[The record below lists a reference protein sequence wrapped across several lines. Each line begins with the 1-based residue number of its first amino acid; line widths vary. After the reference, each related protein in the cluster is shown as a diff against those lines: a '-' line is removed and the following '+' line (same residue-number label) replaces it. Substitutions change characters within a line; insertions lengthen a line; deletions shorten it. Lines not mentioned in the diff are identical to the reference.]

1 MNNEKLVSDNFAEN
15 RINFLQGLL
24 ENEVRGFSQGMVGVN
39 MYGFDNPSEIAD
51 ICDRIR
57 NVFVLDDCT
66 RFEFENYY
74 INMDREF
81 SASVKYKNV
90 SFEYLEHEIKDL
102 INDIKFC
109 KNVTETATMY
119 ITELKDVA
127 GYVDFMKD
135 CGFEVENDSYWQ
147 IIAKGSNVN
156 VFTAYPMDFIESV
169 KQKGY
174 AFETSSEFNNPV
186 EAKANEYWIKYFY
199 NKILNF

>member
-1 MNNEKLVSDNFAEN
+1 MNSEKVVSDNFAEN

-24 ENEVRGFSQGMVGVN
+24 ENEIRGFSQGLIGVN

-81 SASVKYKNV
+81 SAFVKYKNV

-147 IIAKGSNVN
+147 IIAKGSNGN

>member
-57 NVFVLDDCT
+57 NIFVLDDCT

-74 INMDREF
+74 INVDKDF
-81 SASVKYKNV
+81 SGTVKYKKL
-90 SFEYLEHEIKDL
+90 SEFSDWEIEDL
-102 INDIKFC
+102 VNEIKFC
-109 KNVTETATMY
+109 KNITETATMY
-119 ITELKDVA
+119 ITELKDIA

-135 CGFEVENDSYWQ
+135 CGFEVENESYWQ
-147 IIAKGSNVN
+147 IIAKGSNGN
-156 VFTAYPMDFIESV
+156 VFIIYPMDFIESV
-169 KQKGY
+169 KQNGY
-174 AFETSSEFNNPV
+174 AFKPSSEAGNPV

-199 NKILNF
+199 NKILDF

>member
-1 MNNEKLVSDNFAEN
+1 MNSEKVVSDNFAEN

-24 ENEVRGFSQGMVGVN
+24 ENEIRGFSQGLIGVN

-74 INMDREF
+74 INVDREF

-102 INDIKFC
+102 ISDIKFC
-109 KNVTETATMY
+109 KNVTETVTIY

-127 GYVDFMKD
+127 GYVDFMTD
-135 CGFEVENDSYWQ
+135 CGFEVENESYWQ
-147 IIAKGSNVN
+147 IIAKGSNGN
-156 VFTAYPMDFIESV
+156 VFIIYPMDFIESV
-169 KQKGY
+169 KQNGY
-174 AFETSSEFNNPV
+174 AFKPSSEAVNPV